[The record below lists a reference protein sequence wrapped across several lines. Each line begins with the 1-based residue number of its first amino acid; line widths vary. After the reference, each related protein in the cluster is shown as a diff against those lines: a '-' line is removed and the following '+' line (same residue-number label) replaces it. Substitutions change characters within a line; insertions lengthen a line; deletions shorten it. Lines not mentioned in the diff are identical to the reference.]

1 MDIHFI
7 CQAIMQYYFIY
18 FIDQILLWQVRTL
31 PGDTRIPLMYPL
43 HCEGCFGVVLE
54 DFFTSGHCEML

>member
-54 DFFTSGHCEML
+54 DFFWAL